1 MSFRQERPTT
11 STDETPMKTT
21 DSQNPTLHWELFI
34 RQRSSATQGVPP
46 GKEALTWVANTV
58 TLIWGERDALL
69 VDTFLSD
76 AQTTELADWIE
87 SKDRTL
93 RTIYL
98 THGHADHFFG
108 LTLLLQRSPLAR
120 AVARPNVVQAMR
132 TAAAPD
138 GVANNWS
145 RRWPGQI
152 PKRLTIAAEL
162 LAERFDL
169 EGHEIRVIDT
179 GHTDTDDTTAL
190 HIPSLGLLIAGDAIY
205 NETHPFLVE
214 SDRAGRQAW
223 LAAID
228 RLAAINPQAVVVGH
242 GPLDPDCS
250 PHHIDATRRYIRDFD
265 RVDRETATARDLY
278 DRMLDL
284 YPNRIN
290 PGSLWGSALAAKRE
304 EPHL

>member
-1 MSFRQERPTT
+1 
-11 STDETPMKTT
+11 MKTT
-21 DSQNPTLHWELFI
+21 DSQDPTLHWELFI
-34 RQRSSATQGVPP
+34 RQRGSATQGVPP
-46 GKEALTWVANTV
+46 GNEALTWVANTV

-69 VDTFLSD
+69 VDTFLSE

-87 SKDRTL
+87 AKGRTL

-98 THGHADHFFG
+98 THGHPDHFFG
-108 LTLLLQRSPLAR
+108 LTLLLQRFPQAR
-120 AVARPNVVQAMR
+120 ALARPNVVRAMR
-132 TAAAPD
+132 AAAAPD
-138 GVANNWS
+138 VVANNWA

-152 PKRLTIAAEL
+152 PERLTIAAEL
-162 LAERFDL
+162 PAESFDL

-190 HIPSLGLLIAGDAIY
+190 HIPSLGLLIAGDAVY

-250 PHHIDATRRYIRDFD
+250 PRHIDATRRYIRDFD
-265 RVDRETATARDLY
+265 RVDRDTATARDLY
-278 DRMLDL
+278 DRMLAL

-290 PGSLWGSALAAKRE
+290 PGSLWGSALAAKGAT
-304 EPHL
+304 

>member
-1 MSFRQERPTT
+1 
-11 STDETPMKTT
+11 MKTT
-21 DSQNPTLHWELFI
+21 DSQDPTLHWELFI

-76 AQTTELADWIE
+76 EQTTELADWIE
-87 SKDRTL
+87 AKGRTL

-98 THGHADHFFG
+98 THGHPDHFFG
-108 LTLLLQRSPLAR
+108 LTFLLQRFPQAR

-138 GVANNWS
+138 AVANNWS

-152 PKRLTIAAEL
+152 PERLTIAAEL
-162 LAERFDL
+162 HAEHFDL
-169 EGHEIRVIDT
+169 EGREIYVIDT

-250 PHHIDATRRYIRDFD
+250 PLHIEATRRYIRDFD

-278 DRMLDL
+278 DRMLAL

-290 PGSLWGSALAAKRE
+290 PGSLWGSAISAKSAT
-304 EPHL
+304 

>member
-1 MSFRQERPTT
+1 
-11 STDETPMKTT
+11 MKTT
-21 DSQNPTLHWELFI
+21 VSRDPALHWELFI
-34 RQRSSATQGVPP
+34 RQRGSATKGVPP
-46 GKEALTWVANTV
+46 GKEALTWVANTA

-76 AQTTELADWIE
+76 VQTTELADWIVT
-87 SKDRTL
+87 KGRTL

-98 THGHADHFFG
+98 THGHPDHFFG
-108 LTLLLQRSPLAR
+108 LAFLLQRFPQAR

-132 TAAAPD
+132 TAAAPEV
-138 GVANNWS
+138 VANNWS

-152 PKRLTIAAEL
+152 PERLTIAAEL
-162 LAERFDL
+162 RAERFDL

-223 LAAID
+223 LG
-228 RLAAINPQAVVVGH
+228 LQPSTG
-242 GPLDPDCS
+242 S
-250 PHHIDATRRYIRDFD
+250 PRSIRKQ
-265 RVDRETATARDLY
+265 
-278 DRMLDL
+278 
-284 YPNRIN
+284 
-290 PGSLWGSALAAKRE
+290 SS
-304 EPHL
+304 

>member
-1 MSFRQERPTT
+1 
-11 STDETPMKTT
+11 MKTT
-21 DSQNPTLHWELFI
+21 DSRDPTLHWELFI

-46 GKEALTWVANTV
+46 GKEALSWVANTV
-58 TLIWGERDALL
+58 TLICGERDALL

-87 SKDRTL
+87 AKGRTL

-98 THGHADHFFG
+98 THGHPDHFFG
-108 LTLLLQRSPLAR
+108 LTFLLQRFPQAR
-120 AVARPNVVQAMR
+120 AVARPNVVRAMR

-138 GVANNWS
+138 VVANNWS

-152 PKRLTIAAEL
+152 PERLTIAAEL
-162 LAERFDL
+162 HAERFDL

-190 HIPSLGLLIAGDAIY
+190 YIPSLGLLIAGDAIY

-214 SDRAGRQAW
+214 SNRAGRQAW

-228 RLAAINPQAVVVGH
+228 QLAAINPLAVVVGH

-250 PHHIDATRRYIRDFD
+250 PRHIEATRGYIRDFD
-265 RVDRETATARDLY
+265 RVDRETATARELY
-278 DRMLDL
+278 DRMLAI

-290 PGSLWGSALAAKRE
+290 PGSLWGSALVAKSAT
-304 EPHL
+304 